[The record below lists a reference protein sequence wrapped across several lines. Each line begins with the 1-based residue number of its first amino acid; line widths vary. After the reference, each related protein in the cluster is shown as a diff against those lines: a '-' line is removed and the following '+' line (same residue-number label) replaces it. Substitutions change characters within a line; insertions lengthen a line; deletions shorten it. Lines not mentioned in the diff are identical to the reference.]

1 MASLLVGIASCIKD
15 DASLTSECDRGPAN
29 VRLMVQNDATRS
41 IGSSETDNEVRQL
54 RIYAFNADGEKV
66 GYAYVEDVPQG
77 MAYVPMSLS
86 ESGNIRFYVLAN
98 DGFAQGANVDGSP
111 VSDWESLTRQQLNNL
126 QFTSWQEVGGECIS
140 PMVNN
145 ASDKEGPYTEDVNI
159 LPNADGWQIVSV
171 NVQHILARLR
181 LLLNKEGD
189 GDIVITGAKVIHRPD
204 NYMLFT
210 PRTVD
215 VVTFN
220 GNSDQAVD
228 ELIAED
234 VPVTVTTDDDSY
246 QEIGRTFLKPNAYGS
261 TNPDEY
267 VPYVNYDGLS
277 KSYIFSID
285 YTTGGTPKHKDVY
298 LPRVLRNQSI
308 DVEGTLRSGSLE
320 LAVTVNDW
328 EDGGSFDMSYGEEF
342 SGTLTLESGN
352 PFVGVDADQ
361 AYAVT
366 YSDAAVARHDLT
378 FSLNI
383 TQPIGA
389 TWTAN
394 LTNGGAFEVVK
405 ADGTAASGG
414 IDGQPV
420 TITVRP
426 TAAYDVAHPAETEL
440 YITLTRNSQTE
451 TGGEENRGEQIINS
465 DLSHP
470 GTATRIKIRQIA
482 PSDWPSQP

>member
-1 MASLLVGIASCIKD
+1 MASLLVGTASCIKD

-41 IGSSETDNEVRQL
+41 IGSSDTDNEVRQL
-54 RIYAFNADGEKV
+54 RIYAFKADEKV
-66 GYAYVEDVPQG
+66 GYAYVENVPQG

-98 DGFAQGANVDGSP
+98 DGFATGANVGGTL
-111 VSDWESLTRQQLNNL
+111 VSDWESLTRQQLNVL
-126 QFTSWQEVGGECIS
+126 QFTSWQEVGDECIS

-145 ASDKEGPYTEDVNI
+145 ASYTKDVNI
-159 LPNADGWQIVSV
+159 EPNKDGWQVVSV

-420 TITVRP
+420 TLTVRP